1 MLMKTKG
8 RVKSEIGMKDEGLLK
23 SIGKVADQFKVSNRT
38 LRFYDQIGLVAP
50 VRKNGIRYYSEEQIK
65 KIGDILKYQQAG
77 MSLEQIRT
85 IFEGDLGS
93 LREVALN
100 RADIEGMIDRLRV
113 RRDEIN
119 EAIQEF
125 ESILAA

>member
-1 MLMKTKG
+1 
-8 RVKSEIGMKDEGLLK
+8 MKDEDSLR
-23 SIGKVADQFKVSNRT
+23 SIGKVADHFKVSSRT

-50 VRKNGIRYYSEEQIK
+50 IRKSGVRYYSEGQIK

-85 IFEGDLGS
+85 IFEGELGL
-93 LREVALN
+93 LREAALN

-113 RRDEIN
+113 RREEIDD
-119 EAIQEF
+119 AIQEF